1 VSREKEVIELSALA
15 DSKIRDVDADV
26 AAIKAQIG
34 ASLASAATSETPYHH
49 WTLSHLF
56 PDSIV
61 EALFDLP
68 FKAPELDGVSGKREL
83 HNDTRTYFDEAN
95 IARRPVCTAL
105 ARAFHDGDTV
115 AMFAKAIGVNL
126 DGSYLRIEFAQ
137 DVDGFWLQPHT
148 DEGAKLV
155 TVLYYLAEPG
165 QEDLGTDIY
174 AAADRWAK
182 RAPFVRNQALM
193 FVPGDHTWHG
203 FEKRRIDG
211 VRKSVIV
218 NYVTDAWRDR
228 TQLAY
233 NTAPVRASTSRLTA

>member
-1 VSREKEVIELSALA
+1 VPALA
-15 DSKIRDVDADV
+15 DSKVRSIDADV

-34 ASLASAATSETPYHH
+34 ASLAAASVSETPYHH
-49 WTLSHLF
+49 WTLTHLF
-56 PDSIV
+56 PETIV
-61 EALFDLP
+61 DALFDLP
-68 FKAPELDGVSGKREL
+68 FEAPALDGISGKREL
-83 HNDTRTYFDEAN
+83 HNDTRTYFNDET
-95 IARRPVCTAL
+95 IARRPVCAAI
-105 ARAFHDGDTV
+105 ARALHDPDTV
-115 AMFAKAIGVNL
+115 AMFANAIGVNL
-126 DGSYLRIEFAQ
+126 DGSYLRVEFAQ

-155 TVLYYLAEPG
+155 TLLHYLAEPG

-233 NTAPVRASTSRLTA
+233 NTAPVRASSSRRTA

>member
-1 VSREKEVIELSALA
+1 MPALA
-15 DSKIRDVDADV
+15 DSKVRSVDADV

-34 ASLASAATSETPYHH
+34 ASLAAAAISETPYHH
-49 WTLSHLF
+49 WTLTNVF
-56 PDSIV
+56 PDTIV
-61 EALFDLP
+61 DALFELP
-68 FKAPELDGVSGKREL
+68 FKAPALDGVSGKREL
-83 HNDTRTYFDEAN
+83 HNDTRTYFNDET
-95 IARRPVCTAL
+95 IGTRPVCAAV
-105 ARAFHDGDTV
+105 ARAFHDPDTV
-115 AMFAKAIGVNL
+115 AMFANAIGVDL
-126 DGSYLRIEFAQ
+126 DGSYLRVEFAQ
-137 DVDGFWLQPHT
+137 DIDGFWLQPHT

-155 TVLYYLAEPG
+155 TLLYYLAEPG

-228 TQLAY
+228 SQLAY
-233 NTAPVRASTSRLTA
+233 NTAPVRASSSLRTA

>member
-1 VSREKEVIELSALA
+1 VPALA
-15 DSKIRDVDADV
+15 DSKVRSIDADV

-34 ASLASAATSETPYHH
+34 ASLAAASVSETPYHH
-49 WTLSHLF
+49 WTLTHLF
-56 PDSIV
+56 PETIV
-61 EALFDLP
+61 DALFDLP
-68 FKAPELDGVSGKREL
+68 FEAPALDGISGKREL
-83 HNDTRTYFDEAN
+83 HNDTRTYVNDET
-95 IARRPVCTAL
+95 IARRPVCAAI
-105 ARAFHDGDTV
+105 ARALHDPDTV
-115 AMFAKAIGVNL
+115 AMFANAIGVNL
-126 DGSYLRIEFAQ
+126 DGSYLRVEFAQ

-155 TVLYYLAEPG
+155 TLLHYLAEPG

-233 NTAPVRASTSRLTA
+233 NTAPVRASSSRRTA

>member
-1 VSREKEVIELSALA
+1 MSALA
-15 DSKIRDVDADV
+15 KSTVRDIDADIS
-26 AAIKAQIG
+26 AIKAQIG
-34 ASLASAATSETPYHH
+34 ASLAGASVSETPYHH
-49 WTLSHLF
+49 WTLTNVF
-56 PDSIV
+56 PEATV

-83 HNDTRTYFDEAN
+83 HNDTRTYFNDET
-95 IARRPVCTAL
+95 IASRPVCEAV

-115 AMFAKAIGVNL
+115 AMFAGAIGVNL
-126 DGSYLRIEFAQ
+126 DDSYLRVEFAQ

-155 TVLYYLAEPG
+155 TLLYYLAEPG

-174 AAADRWAK
+174 AAADRWAT

-203 FEKRRIDG
+203 FEKRKIDG

-228 TQLAY
+228 SQLAY
-233 NTAPVRASTSRLTA
+233 NTMPVRASSSRLTA

>member
-1 VSREKEVIELSALA
+1 VSALA
-15 DSKIRDVDADV
+15 DSAVRGIDADI
-26 AAIKAQIG
+26 AAIKAQV
-34 ASLASAATSETPYHH
+34 ASSVAAATISETPYHH
-49 WTLSHLF
+49 WTLSHVF
-56 PDSIV
+56 PDATV
-61 EALFDLP
+61 DALFELP
-68 FKAPELDGVSGKREL
+68 FKAPALDGISGKREL
-83 HNDTRTYFDEAN
+83 HNDTRTYFNDET
-95 IARRPVCTAL
+95 IGRRPVCEAV

-115 AMFAKAIGVNL
+115 AMFADAIGVNL
-126 DGSYLRIEFAQ
+126 DGSYLRVEFAQ

-155 TVLYYLAEPG
+155 TLLYYLAEPG

-203 FEKRRIDG
+203 FEPRKIDG

-218 NYVTDAWRDR
+218 NYVTEAWRDR
-228 TQLAY
+228 SQLAY
-233 NTAPVRASTSRLTA
+233 NTMPVRASSKLRTA